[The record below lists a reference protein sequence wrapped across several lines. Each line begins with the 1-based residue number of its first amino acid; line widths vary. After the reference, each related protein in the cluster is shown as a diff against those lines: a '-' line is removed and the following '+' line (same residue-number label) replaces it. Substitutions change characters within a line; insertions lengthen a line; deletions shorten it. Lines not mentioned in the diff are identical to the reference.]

1 MVPAAAWHAASTQ
14 HDQNVPQISLSCPP
28 SFLRGGEYTYTRRPR
43 ERERV
48 LAESTMGRMNNKRT
62 QERAAAEKNGAFCP
76 SFHLIAGR

>member
-1 MVPAAAWHAASTQ
+1 MVPAACCTQ
-14 HDQNVPQISLSCPP
+14 PARSMIKMCHKYLYLAP
-28 SFLRGGEYTYTRRPR
+28 SFFEGGSTYTRRPR